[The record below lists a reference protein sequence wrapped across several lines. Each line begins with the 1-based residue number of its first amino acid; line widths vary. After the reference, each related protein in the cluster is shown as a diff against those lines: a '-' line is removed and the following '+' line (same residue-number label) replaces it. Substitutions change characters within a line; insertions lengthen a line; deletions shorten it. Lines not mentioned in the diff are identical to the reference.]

1 MCSLKL
7 FLSVPQAPPSSLEVA
22 IGGKEGELRVNW
34 SPIGS
39 CADYGGPI
47 TGYVIQYKTANE
59 VTFTEQE
66 VGVVVTM
73 PLTGLQLSTTY
84 QVKVAARTSMGVG
97 PFTVVMET
105 RTADSSNLII
115 SLSSHLIKSS
125 IQLPKIKQLI
135 TPLGNDIVIS

>member
-7 FLSVPQAPPSSLEVA
+7 FLSVPQAPPFSLEVA
-22 IGGKEGELRVNW
+22 VGRNEGELLVNW

-66 VGVVVTM
+66 VGVVHAR

-97 PFTVVMET
+97 PFTVVMEI

-115 SLSSHLIKSS
+115 SLS
-125 IQLPKIKQLI
+125 
-135 TPLGNDIVIS
+135 

>member
-1 MCSLKL
+1 MA
-7 FLSVPQAPPSSLEVA
+7 V
-22 IGGKEGELRVNW
+22 GRNEGELRVNW
-34 SPIGS
+34 NPIGS

-66 VGVVVTM
+66 VGVVFTRT
-73 PLTGLQLSTTY
+73 LTGLQLSTMY
-84 QVKVAARTSMGVG
+84 QVKVAARTSVGVG
-97 PFTVVMET
+97 PFTVVMEI

-115 SLSSHLIKSS
+115 ITLSSHLMKPL

-135 TPLGNDIVIS
+135 APLGNNIIIP

>member
-22 IGGKEGELRVNW
+22 VGRKEGELRVNW

-73 PLTGLQLSTTY
+73 PLVLTGLQLSTTY

-97 PFTVVMET
+97 PFTVIMET

-135 TPLGNDIVIS
+135 TPLVIIS